1 MHQSEL
7 MGLRKQ
13 MEKESAVRV
22 DLEDQIMSKLQEQL
36 THNNAAKYSRRLTD
50 KSAAHRREKV
60 GCFWLTHKFSPQIFR
75 IIVLILS

>member
-60 GCFWLTHKFSPQIFR
+60 GCFRLTHKFSPQIFR
-75 IIVLILS
+75 IIVLILN